1 MLTFYRVFNLL
12 LFNYYLFI
20 FAYADFCINIVGHTL
35 YITTNFVPIW
45 FILPYFHKI
54 FLQPLQKPSSMTL
67 CHYSTRHHCRKNA
80 SISADNC
87 LCVCRGNKA
96 NVCDM
101 SRFRPNQVLR
111 YAKPLRG
118 VELGI
123 LKHQKH
129 WL

>member
-1 MLTFYRVFNLL
+1 MLTFYRVFSLL
-12 LFNYYLFI
+12 LFNYYLFV
-20 FAYADFCINIVGHTL
+20 FAYADFCINIVGHTP

-80 SISADNC
+80 SISADSC

-96 NVCDM
+96 NGGDM
-101 SRFRPNQVLR
+101 NRFRPSQVLLHVMLLPNGEPCIS
-111 YAKPLRG
+111 KLR
-118 VELGI
+118 
-123 LKHQKH
+123 KR
-129 WL
+129 W